1 MAFPRWHMWRRLSAS
16 TWFSAGAASLALFA
30 AACDRH
36 SAGAP
41 PETTAPDPVHVEI
54 MVVTAAETSGAVRAS
69 GLVAYKRE
77 TGLSFAAPGE
87 IETLVVDQGDMVR
100 GGQTLATLRRTAVG
114 VDEAEAAL
122 ARKTA
127 EQAYD
132 RVQRLH
138 EAGAA
143 SNADLENARLALER
157 VRERVVLTAPAGG
170 VVLRRGAERGQVV
183 SAGQP
188 LLWIGEAGAGLI
200 VRATVSA
207 DQASRIAAGDA
218 ARLSTRAGSDLAGKV
233 MRISPQS
240 VAGTG
245 AFEIEIDVADASAL
259 RSGEVAEAVIQPR
272 RAIDRE
278 TPRFVV
284 PAMSLVDARA
294 DQGVVFVADQEGRAR
309 RRAVA
314 TGGVADEGVI
324 ILDGLAPGDRVI
336 TRGASMVRDGDAIT
350 VAGE

>member
-1 MAFPRWHMWRRLSAS
+1 MWVRLSAS
-16 TWFSAGAASLALFA
+16 SWLPAGAACLALLVS
-30 AACDRH
+30 ACGGG
-36 SAGAP
+36 AEGGAP
-41 PETTAPDPVHVEI
+41 EAVAADPVRVEI
-54 MVVTAAETSGAVRAS
+54 MVVAAAETSGAVRAS
-69 GLVAYKRE
+69 GLVAFKRE

-87 IETLVVDQGDMVR
+87 IETLLVDQGDTVR

-114 VDEAEAAL
+114 ADEAEAAL

-132 RVQRLH
+132 RVKRLH

-143 SNADLENARLALER
+143 SSADLENAALALER
-157 VRERVVLTAPAGG
+157 VRERVALTAPAGG
-170 VVLRRGAERGQVV
+170 VVLRRAAERGQVV

-207 DQASRIAAGDA
+207 DQATRIAAGDSA
-218 ARLSTRAGSDLAGKV
+218 EISTRGGAALAGKV
-233 MRISPQS
+233 MRVSPQS

-245 AFEIEIDVADASAL
+245 AFEIEIDVEAAPAL
-259 RSGEVAEAVIQPR
+259 RSGEVAEAIIQPR
-272 RAIDRE
+272 NTAAGE
-278 TPRFVV
+278 QPRFIV
-284 PAMSLVDARA
+284 PAIALVDARA
-294 DQGVVFVADQEGRAR
+294 DQGVVFIAGTDGRAQ

-314 TGGVADEGVI
+314 TGGVVDQGVI
-324 ILDGLAPGDRVI
+324 ILEGLAPGDRVI

-350 VAGE
+350 AAGE